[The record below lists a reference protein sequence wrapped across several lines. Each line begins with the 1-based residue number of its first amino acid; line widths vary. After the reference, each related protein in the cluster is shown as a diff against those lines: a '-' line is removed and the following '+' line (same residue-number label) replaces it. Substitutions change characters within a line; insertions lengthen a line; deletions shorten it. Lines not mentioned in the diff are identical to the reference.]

1 MIRNLIP
8 FAFLFLVIYSCSTKE
23 KTASPDLIKQQI
35 IDTENNFVK
44 ALQENGLHDAFVAF
58 ADDHA
63 ILIRGAQLIKGKNAI
78 DEHYKNQHTKDLTWK
93 VDFVEISKS
102 GDLGYTYGEYIYSF
116 QDSIG
121 NQQKETGVFNT
132 IWKLQKD
139 GTWKY
144 VKD

>member
-1 MIRNLIP
+1 MKKKFIQLTV
-8 FAFLFLVIYSCSTKE
+8 LFLVISSCNSKKNKE
-23 KTASPDLIKQQI
+23 YLKQQI

-44 ALQENGLHDAFVAF
+44 SLQENGLHDAFLAF
-58 ADDHA
+58 ADDDA
-63 ILIRGAQLIKGKNAI
+63 ILIRGTQVIKGKKDI
-78 DEHYKNQHTKDLTWK
+78 DKHYKNQNTKNLFWK
-93 VDFVEISKS
+93 VDFVEVSKS

-121 NQQKETGVFNT
+121 NQQKETGIFNT
-132 IWKLQKD
+132 IWKLQND